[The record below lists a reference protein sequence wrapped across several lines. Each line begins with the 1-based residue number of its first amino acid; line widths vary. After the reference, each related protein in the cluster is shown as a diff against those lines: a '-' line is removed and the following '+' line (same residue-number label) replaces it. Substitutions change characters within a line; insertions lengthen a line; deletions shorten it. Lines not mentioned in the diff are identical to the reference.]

1 MNKSALLFSI
11 LSVASV
17 SGCQSLMGPSE
28 EVPLAVQGYEI
39 TVSTGKSLASSQAI
53 RQVFLPDG
61 YSEVDHFGRKGENDK
76 VQATSIHHQG
86 LSEIVLKESVYLETD
101 LSNKHSESYRKVRFR
116 VGCQELDDTTV
127 CRAKVIS
134 AQLSYHPITHIEF
147 GSLPAWDEAN
157 SLRSLVSP
165 QYQSSIVYQRN

>member
-1 MNKSALLFSI
+1 MNKPALLLSL
-11 LSVASV
+11 LSVVSV
-17 SGCQSLMGPSE
+17 SGCQSLLGPSE
-28 EVPLAVQGYEI
+28 AVPLDVQGYEI
-39 TVSTGKSLASSQAI
+39 TVSTGKPLDPSQALS
-53 RQVFLPDG
+53 QVFLHDG
-61 YSEVDHFGRKGENDK
+61 YNEVEHFGRKGENDK

>member
-28 EVPLAVQGYEI
+28 EVPLTVQGYEI

-53 RQVFLPDG
+53 SQVFLPDG

-76 VQATSIHHQG
+76 VQAASIHHQG

-116 VGCQELDDTTV
+116 VGCQELEDTTV

-134 AQLSYHPITHIEF
+134 AQSASHFLTRNELSDWNET
-147 GSLPAWDEAN
+147 N
-157 SLRSLVSP
+157 SLRSIVSP

>member
-1 MNKSALLFSI
+1 MNKPALLLSL
-11 LSVASV
+11 LSVVSV
-17 SGCQSLMGPSE
+17 SGCQSLLGPSE
-28 EVPLAVQGYEI
+28 AVPLNVQGYEI
-39 TVSTGKSLASSQAI
+39 TVSTGKPLDPSQALS
-53 RQVFLPDG
+53 QVFLHDG
-61 YSEVDHFGRKGENDK
+61 YNEVEHFGRKGENDK

-116 VGCQELDDTTV
+116 IGCQELEDKTV

-134 AQLSYHPITHIEF
+134 GQSMAHFLTKNEISD
-147 GSLPAWDEAN
+147 WNEAN
-157 SLRSLVSP
+157 SLRSTVSP

>member
-53 RQVFLPDG
+53 SQVFLPDG

-76 VQATSIHHQG
+76 VRATSIYHQG
-86 LSEIVLKESVYLETD
+86 LSEITLKESVYLETD

-116 VGCQELDDTTV
+116 IGCQELEDKTV

-134 AQLSYHPITHIEF
+134 GQSTAHFLTRNELSD
-147 GSLPAWDEAN
+147 WNEAN
-157 SLRSLVSP
+157 SLRSIVSP